1 MKRASFALEIALYLK
16 DWNKMWTQYLKNMQ
30 KSLQVVQAIVMLCIV
45 PFDPKDISEKRER
58 SFAWEKIC
66 GKVLRGKVLVG
77 GKSGKNEW

>member
-1 MKRASFALEIALYLK
+1 
-16 DWNKMWTQYLKNMQ
+16 MQ

-66 GKVLRGKVLVG
+66 GKVLQGKVLLG

>member
-1 MKRASFALEIALYLK
+1 MNTILK
-16 DWNKMWTQYLKNMQ
+16 KICRKVYKIF
-30 KSLQVVQAIVMLCIV
+30 VQAIVMLCIV
-45 PFDPKDISEKRER
+45 PVDQKDIPEKKDR